1 MTDREA
7 IAEENRRIRELRRTV
22 DLALFLIRT
31 APMTR
36 RRAENV
42 AASVRAKA
50 LDLFPDKGDA
60 FDLIYQPRFNRVLDE
75 RFGLH

>member
-1 MTDREA
+1 
-7 IAEENRRIRELRRTV
+7 
-22 DLALFLIRT
+22 
-31 APMTR
+31 
-36 RRAENV
+36 V
-42 AASVRAKA
+42 AASVRSKA